1 MTLERLLYQQ
11 DNQMQT
17 VKIKDTPYVR
27 DIHSKA
33 LLNTDR
39 EGLNEYLMKREI
51 AKKEHSE
58 KSETK
63 ERLAK
68 LENDMQDIKSLL
80 MEIAAL
86 RK

>member
-1 MTLERLLYQQ
+1 
-11 DNQMQT
+11 MQT
-17 VKIKDTPYVR
+17 VKVKDTKLVR

-33 LLNTDR
+33 LLNTDK

-51 AKKEHSE
+51 AKKEQYE

-68 LENDMQDIKSLL
+68 LESDMQDIKQLL
-80 MEIAAL
+80 IEIASL
-86 RK
+86 RKV